1 MNKFKKTA
9 MRKQQTSNQTEN
21 SQAAEKDIM
30 EGEQCGALLVFFSFH
45 SSLNLMKWIKTVSFH
60 QLVFTWLRFL
70 ALFLIQ
76 CGM

>member
-30 EGEQCGALLVFFSFH
+30 EGEYCGALLVFFSFH
-45 SSLNLMKWIKTVSFH
+45 SLNLIKWIKTVSFH
-60 QLVFTWLRFL
+60 IFSVPGWDSLLHF
-70 ALFLIQ
+70 
-76 CGM
+76 